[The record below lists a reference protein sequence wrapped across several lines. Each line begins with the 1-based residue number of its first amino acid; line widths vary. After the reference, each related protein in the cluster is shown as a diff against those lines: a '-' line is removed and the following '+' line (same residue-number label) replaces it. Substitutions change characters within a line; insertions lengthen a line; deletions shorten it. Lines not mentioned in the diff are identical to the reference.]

1 MNNQRRETMNP
12 ELEFA
17 RKTALA
23 YNAALPSLYVRS

>member
-1 MNNQRRETMNP
+1 MNP

-23 YNAALPSLYVRS
+23 YNALCRPLFGERVSCEGH